1 MKVFVAADHA
11 GFEKKNALAT
21 ELEKKYKIFD
31 MGPYELDPKDDYPIY
46 AKKVALAVREN
57 PESMGILICKSG
69 EGMAIAANKV
79 SGIRAVAVHND
90 REAKET
96 RQDNDSNVLSLS
108 AGDLSN
114 REIISISKTWL
125 STPFSQLGR
134 HKRRIEEIT
143 EMERELL

>member
-11 GFEKKNALAT
+11 GFEKKNTLAT

-57 PESMGILICKSG
+57 PKSMGILICKSG

-79 SGIRAVAVHND
+79 SGIRAVAVHD
-90 REAKET
+90 DSEAKET

-114 REIISISKTWL
+114 REIISISNAWL